1 MEIREAMYMEKQ
13 KLFING
19 KWEDGTDY
27 EELRSPYN
35 QEIIGMIPLATKEQ
49 VDNAVASAQQA
60 TKTMRDL
67 TSFERAEILEKVSD
81 LFTERL
87 EECALI
93 LAAENAKPL
102 KAARAEIIRT
112 AETYKFA
119 AEEAKRLHGE
129 TVPLDAAKTGKG
141 RFGYTK
147 REPLGV
153 IAAITPFNFPFNLVA
168 HKLGP
173 AFAAGNTVVLKPA
186 SQTPLSAIM
195 TAKLFEEAGLPN
207 GALNV
212 VTGKGSV
219 IGDLLVQDHR
229 VKMITFTGSV
239 PVGTRIKEKAGLK
252 RVTLELGSN
261 AAVIIDSADDL
272 DAVAARCVEGAFNF
286 AGQVCISVQ
295 RIYVNER
302 LYDEFIE
309 KMRHHTSKLVLG
321 DPKLEN
327 TDVSSLIHPN
337 ENVRIENWV
346 KEAKATEAKVIIGG
360 NREGS
365 VFQPTVL
372 VNTNENLSISCNEV
386 FGPVVSVNSYKV
398 WEDAIRLVNDSE
410 YGLQAGV
417 YTTNIQK
424 AFEAADRLEVGGVII
439 NDIPTFRVDNM
450 PYGGVKNSGVG
461 KEGIKYSTE
470 EMTELKFV
478 SFKL

>member
-1 MEIREAMYMEKQ
+1 MDKQ

-19 KWEDGTDY
+19 KWEEGFEH

-35 QEIIGMIPLATKEQ
+35 QELIAMIPLATKEQ
-49 VDNAVASAQQA
+49 VEKAIESAQQA
-60 TKTMRDL
+60 TQTMRNL
-67 TSFERAEILEKVSD
+67 TTFERAQILEKVSD

-129 TVPLDAAKTGKG
+129 TVPLDAAKSGKG

-147 REPLGV
+147 RDPLGV

-195 TAKLFEEAGLPN
+195 TAKLFDEAGLPK

-212 VTGKGSV
+212 VTGKGRI
-219 IGDLLVQDHR
+219 IGDHLVQDHR
-229 VKMITFTGSV
+229 VKMVTFTGSV

-272 DAVAARCVEGAFNF
+272 DAVAARCAEGAFNF

-295 RIYVNER
+295 RVYVNEE
-302 LYDEFIE
+302 LYEDFI
-309 KMRHHTSKLVLG
+309 KKIKYYTSRLVLG
-321 DPKLEN
+321 DPKSEE
-327 TDVSSLIHPN
+327 TDMSALIHPN
-337 ENVRIENWV
+337 ETVRIEDWV
-346 KEAKATEAKVIIGG
+346 KEAKEAGAIVVHGG
-360 NREGS
+360 KREGS
-365 VFQPTVL
+365 VFQPTIL
-372 VNTNENLSISCNEV
+372 VNTAENLAVSCNEA
-386 FGPVVSVNSYKV
+386 FGPIVSVNSYKS
-398 WEDAIRLVNDSE
+398 WDEAIKLVNTSE

>member
-1 MEIREAMYMEKQ
+1 MEKQ
-13 KLFING
+13 QLFING
-19 KWEDGTDY
+19 NWEDGFQY

-35 QEIIGMIPLATKEQ
+35 QEIIAMIPLATKEQ
-49 VDNAVASAQQA
+49 VENAIASAQQT
-60 TKTMRDL
+60 TKTMRNL
-67 TSFERAEILEKVSD
+67 TAFERADILEKVSA

-93 LAAENAKPL
+93 LASENAKPL
-102 KAARAEIIRT
+102 KAARAEIVRT

-129 TVPLDAAKTGKG
+129 TVPLDAAKNGKG

-153 IAAITPFNFPFNLVA
+153 VAAITPFNFPFNLVA

-173 AFAAGNTVVLKPA
+173 SFAAGNTVVLKPA

-195 TAKLFEEAGLPN
+195 TAKLFEEAGLPK

-219 IGDLLVQDHR
+219 VGDLLVQDDR

-261 AAVIIDSADDL
+261 AAVIIDSTDDL
-272 DAVAARCVEGAFNF
+272 GTVAARCVEGAFNF

-295 RIYVNER
+295 RIYVNENVFE
-302 LYDEFIE
+302 EFVE
-309 KMRHHTSKLVLG
+309 KLKYYTSQLILG
-321 DPKLEN
+321 DPKSET
-327 TDVSSLIHPN
+327 TDVSALINPN
-337 ENVRIENWV
+337 ETDRIDNWV
-346 KEAKATEAKVIIGG
+346 QEAKADGAKLVYGG
-360 NREGS
+360 KQEGT
-365 VFQPTVL
+365 VFQPTIL
-372 VNTNENLSISCNEV
+372 VNTNEKLSVSCNEA
-386 FGPVVSVNSYKV
+386 FGPVVTVNSYKT
-398 WEDAIRLVNDSE
+398 WDEAISLVNDSE

-470 EMTELKFV
+470 EMTEMKFV

>member
-1 MEIREAMYMEKQ
+1 MEKQ
-13 KLFING
+13 QLFING
-19 KWEDGTDY
+19 KWEESTGY

-35 QEIIGMIPLATKEQ
+35 QEIIALIPLATKEQ
-49 VDNAVASAQQA
+49 VDYAIASAQQA
-60 TKTMRDL
+60 TKSMRDL
-67 TSFERAEILEKVSD
+67 TAFERAEILEKVSD
-81 LFTERL
+81 LFTEKL

-102 KAARAEIIRT
+102 KAAKAEIIRT

-129 TVPLDAAKTGKG
+129 TVPLDAARSGKG

-153 IAAITPFNFPFNLVA
+153 IGAITPFNFPFNLVA

-195 TAKLFEEAGLPN
+195 TAKLFEEAGLPE

-212 VTGKGSV
+212 VTGKGSI
-219 IGDLLVQDHR
+219 IGDLLVQDSR

-239 PVGTRIKEKAGLK
+239 PVGTQIKEKAGLK

-272 DAVAARCVEGAFNF
+272 DAVAARCAEGAFNF

-295 RIYVNER
+295 RIYVKEE
-302 LYDEFIE
+302 LFEEFIE
-309 KMRHHTSKLVLG
+309 KMKHYTSRLVIG
-321 DPKLEN
+321 DPKLDD
-327 TDVSSLIHPN
+327 TDVSALIHPK
-337 ENVRIENWV
+337 ETVRIENWV
-346 KEAKATEAKVIIGG
+346 EEAKASGANIVLGG
-360 NREGS
+360 NREGT
-365 VFQPTVL
+365 VFQPTIV
-372 VNTNENLSISCNEV
+372 VNTAEDLSISCNEV
-386 FGPVVSVNSYKV
+386 FGPVVSVNAYKT
-398 WEDAIRLVNDSE
+398 WDEAIKLVNTSE

-424 AFEAADRLEVGGVII
+424 AFDAADRLEVGGVII
-439 NDIPTFRVDNM
+439 NDIPSFRVDNM

>member
-1 MEIREAMYMEKQ
+1 MEKQ
-13 KLFING
+13 QLYING
-19 KWEDGTDY
+19 NWEDGVQY

-35 QEIIGMIPLATKEQ
+35 QEIIAMIPLATKEQ
-49 VDNAVASAQQA
+49 VENAIASAQQT
-60 TKTMRDL
+60 TKTMRNL
-67 TSFERAEILEKVSD
+67 TAFERAEILEKVSA

-93 LAAENAKPL
+93 LASENAKPL
-102 KAARAEIIRT
+102 KAARAEIVRT

-129 TVPLDAAKTGKG
+129 TVPLDAAKNGKG

-195 TAKLFEEAGLPN
+195 TAKLFEEAGLPK

-219 IGDLLVQDHR
+219 VGDLLVQDDR

-261 AAVIIDSADDL
+261 AAVIIDSTDDL
-272 DAVAARCVEGAFNF
+272 ETVAARCAEGAFNF

-295 RIYVNER
+295 RIYVNENVFE
-302 LYDEFIE
+302 EFVE
-309 KMRHHTSKLVLG
+309 KLKYYTSQLILG
-321 DPKLEN
+321 DPKSET
-327 TDVSSLIHPN
+327 TDVSALINPN
-337 ENVRIENWV
+337 ETDRIDNWV
-346 KEAKATEAKVIIGG
+346 QEAKADSAKVVYGG
-360 NREGS
+360 KQEGT
-365 VFQPTVL
+365 VFQPTIL
-372 VNTNENLSISCNEV
+372 VNTNEKLSVSCNEA
-386 FGPVVSVNSYKV
+386 FGPVVTVNSYKT
-398 WEDAIRLVNDSE
+398 WDEAISLVNDSE

>member
-1 MEIREAMYMEKQ
+1 MEKQ
-13 KLFING
+13 QLFING
-19 KWEDGTDY
+19 NWEDGVQY
-27 EELRSPYN
+27 EELHSPYN
-35 QEIIGMIPLATKEQ
+35 QEIIAMIPLATKEQ
-49 VDNAVASAQQA
+49 VENAIASAQQT
-60 TKTMRDL
+60 TKTMRNL
-67 TSFERAEILEKVSD
+67 TAFERAEILEKVSA

-93 LAAENAKPL
+93 LASENAKPL
-102 KAARAEIIRT
+102 KAARAEIVRT

-129 TVPLDAAKTGKG
+129 TVPLDAAKNGKG

-153 IAAITPFNFPFNLVA
+153 VAAITPFNFPFNLVA

-195 TAKLFEEAGLPN
+195 TAKLFEEAGLPK

-219 IGDLLVQDHR
+219 VGDLLVQDDR

-261 AAVIIDSADDL
+261 AAVIIDSTDDL
-272 DAVAARCVEGAFNF
+272 ETVAARCAEGAFNF

-295 RIYVNER
+295 RIYVNENVFE
-302 LYDEFIE
+302 EFVE
-309 KMRHHTSKLVLG
+309 KLKYYTSQLILG
-321 DPKLEN
+321 DPKSET
-327 TDVSSLIHPN
+327 TDVSALINPN
-337 ENVRIENWV
+337 ETDRIDNWV
-346 KEAKATEAKVIIGG
+346 QEAKADGAKLVYGG
-360 NREGS
+360 KQEGT
-365 VFQPTVL
+365 VFQPTIL
-372 VNTNENLSISCNEV
+372 VNTNEKLSVSCNEA
-386 FGPVVSVNSYKV
+386 FGPVVTVNSYKT
-398 WEDAIRLVNDSE
+398 WDEAISLVNDSE

-424 AFEAADRLEVGGVII
+424 AFEAADQLEVGGVII

-470 EMTELKFV
+470 DMTEMKFV

>member
-1 MEIREAMYMEKQ
+1 MENQ
-13 KLFING
+13 QLFING
-19 KWEDGTDY
+19 KWEEGVQY

-35 QEIIGMIPLATKEQ
+35 QETIAMIPLATKEQ
-49 VDNAVASAQQA
+49 VENAIASAQQT
-60 TKTMRDL
+60 TKTMRNL
-67 TSFERAEILEKVSD
+67 TAFERAEILEKVSD

-93 LAAENAKPL
+93 LASENAKPL
-102 KAARAEIIRT
+102 KAARAEIVRT

-129 TVPLDAAKTGKG
+129 TVPLDAAKNGKG

-195 TAKLFEEAGLPN
+195 TAKLFEEAGLPK

-219 IGDLLVQDHR
+219 VGDLLVQDDR

-261 AAVIIDSADDL
+261 AAVIIDSTDDL
-272 DAVAARCVEGAFNF
+272 ETVAARCAEGAFNF

-295 RIYVNER
+295 RIYVNENVFE
-302 LYDEFIE
+302 EFVE
-309 KMRHHTSKLVLG
+309 KLKYYTSQLALG
-321 DPKLEN
+321 DPKSET
-327 TDVSSLIHPN
+327 TDVSALINPN
-337 ENVRIENWV
+337 ETDRIDNWV
-346 KEAKATEAKVIIGG
+346 QEAKADGAKVVLGG
-360 NREGS
+360 KQEGT
-365 VFQPTVL
+365 VFQPTIL
-372 VNTNENLSISCNEV
+372 VNTNEKLSVSCNEA
-386 FGPVVSVNSYKV
+386 FGPVVSVNSYKT
-398 WEDAIRLVNDSE
+398 WDEAINLVNDSE

>member
-1 MEIREAMYMEKQ
+1 MENQ
-13 KLFING
+13 QLFING
-19 KWEDGTDY
+19 KWEEGVQY

-35 QEIIGMIPLATKEQ
+35 QETIAMIPLATKEQ
-49 VDNAVASAQQA
+49 VENAIASAQQT
-60 TKTMRDL
+60 TKTMRNL
-67 TSFERAEILEKVSD
+67 TAFERADILEKVSD

-93 LAAENAKPL
+93 LASENAKPL
-102 KAARAEIIRT
+102 KAARAEIVRT

-129 TVPLDAAKTGKG
+129 TVPLDAAKNGKG

-195 TAKLFEEAGLPN
+195 TAKLFEEAGLPK

-219 IGDLLVQDHR
+219 VGDLLVQDDR

-261 AAVIIDSADDL
+261 AAVIVDSTDDL
-272 DAVAARCVEGAFNF
+272 ETAAARCAEGAFNF

-295 RIYVNER
+295 RIYVNENVFE
-302 LYDEFIE
+302 EFVD
-309 KMRHHTSKLVLG
+309 KLKYYTSQLILG
-321 DPKLEN
+321 DPKSET
-327 TDVSSLIHPN
+327 TDVSALINPN
-337 ENVRIENWV
+337 ETDRIDNWV
-346 KEAKATEAKVIIGG
+346 QEAKADGAKLVYGG
-360 NREGS
+360 KQEGT
-365 VFQPTVL
+365 VFQPTIL
-372 VNTNENLSISCNEV
+372 VNTNEKLSVSCNEA
-386 FGPVVSVNSYKV
+386 FGPVVTVNSYKT
-398 WEDAIRLVNDSE
+398 WDEAISLVNDSE

-424 AFEAADRLEVGGVII
+424 AFEAAERLEVGGVII

-470 EMTELKFV
+470 AMTEMKFV

>member
-1 MEIREAMYMEKQ
+1 MEKR
-13 KLFING
+13 KLFISG
-19 KWEDGTDY
+19 KWVDGVEY
-27 EELRSPYN
+27 EKLRSPYD
-35 QEIIGMIPLATKEQ
+35 QEIIGLIPLATKEN
-49 VDNAVASAQQA
+49 VEEAIASAQQA
-60 TKTMRDL
+60 TRLMREL
-67 TSFERAEILEKVSD
+67 SAFERAEILEKVSD
-81 LFTERL
+81 LFIERL

-102 KAARAEIIRT
+102 KAARAEIMRT

-129 TVPLDAAKTGKG
+129 TVPLDAAKSGKG

-186 SQTPLSAIM
+186 SQTPLSAFM
-195 TAKLFEEAGLPN
+195 TAKLFEEAGLPS
-207 GALNV
+207 GALHV

-219 IGDLLVQDHR
+219 VGDLLVQDPR

-239 PVGTRIKEKAGLK
+239 PVGTRIREKAGLK

-261 AAVIIDSADDL
+261 AAVIIDSTDDL
-272 DAVAARCVEGAFNF
+272 ESVAARCAEGAFNF

-295 RIYVNER
+295 RIYVKEH
-302 LYDEFIE
+302 LFDEFVE
-309 KMRHHTSKLVLG
+309 KVKYYTEKLVLG
-321 DPKLEN
+321 DPRSED
-327 TDVSSLIHPN
+327 TDVSALINPN
-337 ENVRIENWV
+337 ETARIETWV
-346 KEAKATEAKVIIGG
+346 QEAKDSGARVVHGG
-360 NREGS
+360 QREGS
-365 VFQPTVL
+365 IFQPTIL
-372 VNTNENLSISCNEV
+372 VDSDENLSISCNEV
-386 FGPVVSVNSYKV
+386 FGPVVSVNSYKT
-398 WEDAIRLVNDSE
+398 WDEAIKLVNDSE

-424 AFEAADRLEVGGVII
+424 AFEAADQLEVGGVII

>member
-1 MEIREAMYMEKQ
+1 MEKQ
-13 KLFING
+13 QLFING
-19 KWEDGTDY
+19 KWEEGAQY

-35 QEIIGMIPLATKEQ
+35 QEIISMIPLATKEQ
-49 VDNAVASAQQA
+49 VENAIASAQQT

-67 TSFERAEILEKVSD
+67 TAFERAEILEKVSD

-93 LAAENAKPL
+93 LASENAKPL

-129 TVPLDAAKTGKG
+129 TVPLDAAKSGKG

-195 TAKLFEEAGLPN
+195 TAKLFEEAGLPK

-219 IGDLLVQDHR
+219 VGDLLVQDNR

-239 PVGTRIKEKAGLK
+239 PVGMRIKEKAGLK

-261 AAVIIDSADDL
+261 AAVIIDSTDDL
-272 DAVAARCVEGAFNF
+272 EAVAARCAEGAFNF

-295 RIYVNER
+295 RIYVNENVFE
-302 LYDEFIE
+302 EFV
-309 KMRHHTSKLVLG
+309 KKLKYYTSQLVLG
-321 DPKLEN
+321 DPKSET
-327 TDVSSLIHPN
+327 TDVSALINPN
-337 ENVRIENWV
+337 ETARIDNWV
-346 KEAKATEAKVIIGG
+346 QVAKAEGAKVVYGG
-360 NREGS
+360 KQDGT
-365 VFQPTVL
+365 VFQPTIL
-372 VNTNENLSISCNEV
+372 VNTNEKLSVSCNEA
-386 FGPVVSVNSYKV
+386 FGPIVSVNSYKT
-398 WEDAIRLVNDSE
+398 WDEAISLVNDSE

-417 YTTNIQK
+417 YTTTIQK

-450 PYGGVKNSGVG
+450 PYGGVKNSGVR

>member
-1 MEIREAMYMEKQ
+1 MEKQ
-13 KLFING
+13 KLYING
-19 KWEDGTDY
+19 AWEEGVEY

-35 QEIIGMIPLATKEQ
+35 QETIGLIPLATKEQ
-49 VDNAVASAQQA
+49 VENAITSAQQA
-60 TKTMRDL
+60 TKTMRNL
-67 TSFERAEILEKVSD
+67 TSFERAEILERVSD
-81 LFTERL
+81 LFTEKL

-93 LAAENAKPL
+93 LASENAKPL
-102 KAARAEIIRT
+102 KAARAEILRT

-129 TVPLDAAKTGKG
+129 TVPLDAAKSGKG

-173 AFAAGNTVVLKPA
+173 AFAAGNTLVLKPA

-195 TAKLFEEAGLPN
+195 TAKLFEEAGLPK

-219 IGDLLVQDHR
+219 VGDLLIQDHR

-239 PVGTRIKEKAGLK
+239 PVGKRIKEKAGLK

-261 AAVIIDSADDL
+261 AAVIIDSTDDL
-272 DAVAARCVEGAFNF
+272 EAVAARCAEGAYNF

-295 RIYVNER
+295 RIYVNEH
-302 LYDEFIE
+302 LFEEFLE
-309 KMRHHTSKLVLG
+309 KMKYYTGKLVLG
-321 DPKLEN
+321 DPKAEE
-327 TDVSSLIHPN
+327 TDVSALINPQ
-337 ENVRIENWV
+337 ETERIEQWV
-346 KEAKATEAKVIIGG
+346 KEAEEAGANVVLGG
-360 NREGS
+360 KKEGT
-365 VFQPTVL
+365 VFQPTILTHTTDTLAV
-372 VNTNENLSISCNEV
+372 SCNEV
-386 FGPVVSVNSYKV
+386 FGPVVSVNSYKT
-398 WEDAIRLVNDSE
+398 WDEAIKLVNNSE

>member
-1 MEIREAMYMEKQ
+1 MEKQ
-13 KLFING
+13 QLFING
-19 KWEDGTDY
+19 KWEEGVQY

-35 QEIIGMIPLATKEQ
+35 QEVISMIPLATKEQ
-49 VDNAVASAQQA
+49 VENAIASAQQT
-60 TKTMRDL
+60 TKTMRNL
-67 TSFERAEILEKVSD
+67 TAFERAEILEKVSD

-93 LAAENAKPL
+93 LASENAKPL
-102 KAARAEIIRT
+102 KAARGEIVRT

-129 TVPLDAAKTGKG
+129 TVPLDAAKSGKG

-195 TAKLFEEAGLPN
+195 TAKLFEEAGLPK

-219 IGDLLVQDHR
+219 VGDLLVQDDR

-239 PVGTRIKEKAGLK
+239 PVGMRIKEKAGLK

-261 AAVIIDSADDL
+261 AAVIIDSTDDL
-272 DAVAARCVEGAFNF
+272 ETAAARCAEGAFNF

-295 RIYVNER
+295 RIYVNENVFE
-302 LYDEFIE
+302 EFVG
-309 KMRHHTSKLVLG
+309 KLKYYTRQLVLG
-321 DPKLEN
+321 DPKSET
-327 TDVSSLIHPN
+327 TDVSSLINPN
-337 ENVRIENWV
+337 ETDRIDKWV
-346 KEAKATEAKVIIGG
+346 QEAKADGAKVVYGG
-360 NREGS
+360 KQDGT
-365 VFQPTVL
+365 VFQPTIL
-372 VNTNENLSISCNEV
+372 VNTNEKLSVSCNEA
-386 FGPVVSVNSYKV
+386 FGPVVSVNSYKT
-398 WEDAIRLVNDSE
+398 WDEAISLVNDSE

-417 YTTNIQK
+417 YTTNIQR

>member
-1 MEIREAMYMEKQ
+1 MEKQ

-19 KWEDGTDY
+19 NWEEGVEY

-35 QEIIGMIPLATKEQ
+35 QEVVAMIPLATIEQ
-49 VDNAVASAQQA
+49 VENSIASAQEA
-60 TKTMRDL
+60 TKIMRDL
-67 TSFERAEILEKVSD
+67 TSFERAEILEKVSN

-102 KAARAEIIRT
+102 KAARTEIMRT

-129 TVPLDAAKTGKG
+129 TVPLDAAKSGKG

-195 TAKLFEEAGLPN
+195 TAKLFEEAGLPE

-219 IGDLLVQDHR
+219 VGDLLVQDAR

-261 AAVIIDSADDL
+261 AAVIIDSTDNL
-272 DAVAARCVEGAFNF
+272 DAVAARCAEGAFNF

-295 RIYVNER
+295 RIYVHENLFE
-302 LYDEFIE
+302 EFVE
-309 KMRHHTSKLVLG
+309 KMKYYTSQFVLG
-321 DPKLEN
+321 DPNLET
-327 TDVSSLIHPN
+327 TDVSALINPT
-337 ENVRIENWV
+337 ETDRIEKWV
-346 KEAKATEAKVIIGG
+346 KEAEQAGTNVVIGG
-360 NREGS
+360 KREGA
-365 VFQPTVL
+365 VFQPTIL
-372 VNTNENLSISCNEV
+372 VNTGENLSISCNEA
-386 FGPVVSVNSYKV
+386 FGPVVSVNSYKT
-398 WEDAIRLVNDSE
+398 WDEAIELVNNSE

-417 YTTNIQK
+417 YTTSIKK

>member
-1 MEIREAMYMEKQ
+1 MEKQ
-13 KLFING
+13 QLFING
-19 KWEDGTDY
+19 KWEEGVQY

-35 QEIIGMIPLATKEQ
+35 QEVISMIPLATKEQ
-49 VDNAVASAQQA
+49 VENAIASAQQT
-60 TKTMRDL
+60 TKTMRNL
-67 TSFERAEILEKVSD
+67 TAFERAEILEKVSD

-93 LAAENAKPL
+93 LASENAKPL
-102 KAARAEIIRT
+102 KAARGEIVRT

-129 TVPLDAAKTGKG
+129 TVPLDAAKSGKG

-195 TAKLFEEAGLPN
+195 TAKLFEEAGLPK

-219 IGDLLVQDHR
+219 VGDLLVQDDR

-239 PVGTRIKEKAGLK
+239 PVGMRIKEKAGLK

-261 AAVIIDSADDL
+261 AAVIIDSTDDL
-272 DAVAARCVEGAFNF
+272 ETAAARCAEGAFNF

-295 RIYVNER
+295 RIYVNENVFE
-302 LYDEFIE
+302 EFVG
-309 KMRHHTSKLVLG
+309 KLKYYTRQLVLG
-321 DPKLEN
+321 DPKSET
-327 TDVSSLIHPN
+327 TDVSSLINPN
-337 ENVRIENWV
+337 ETDRIDKWV
-346 KEAKATEAKVIIGG
+346 QEAKADGAKVVYGG
-360 NREGS
+360 KQDGT
-365 VFQPTVL
+365 VFQPTIL
-372 VNTNENLSISCNEV
+372 VNTNEKLSVSCNEA
-386 FGPVVSVNSYKV
+386 FGPVVSVNSYKT
-398 WEDAIRLVNDSE
+398 WDEAISLVNDSE

>member
-1 MEIREAMYMEKQ
+1 MEKQ
-13 KLFING
+13 QLFING
-19 KWEDGTDY
+19 KWEEGVQY

-49 VDNAVASAQQA
+49 VENAIASAQQT
-60 TKTMRDL
+60 TKTMRNL
-67 TSFERAEILEKVSD
+67 TAFERAEILEKVSD

-93 LAAENAKPL
+93 LASENAKPL
-102 KAARAEIIRT
+102 KAARGEIVRT

-129 TVPLDAAKTGKG
+129 TVPLDAAKSGKG

-195 TAKLFEEAGLPN
+195 TAKLFEEAGLPK

-219 IGDLLVQDHR
+219 VGDLLVQDDR

-239 PVGTRIKEKAGLK
+239 PVGMRIKEKAGLK

-261 AAVIIDSADDL
+261 AAVIIDSTDDL
-272 DAVAARCVEGAFNF
+272 ETAAARCAEGAFNF

-295 RIYVNER
+295 RIYVNENVFE
-302 LYDEFIE
+302 EFVG
-309 KMRHHTSKLVLG
+309 KLKYYTRQLVLG
-321 DPKLEN
+321 DPKSET
-327 TDVSSLIHPN
+327 TDVSSLINPN
-337 ENVRIENWV
+337 ETDRIDKWV
-346 KEAKATEAKVIIGG
+346 QEAKADGAKVVYGG
-360 NREGS
+360 KQDGT
-365 VFQPTVL
+365 VFQPTIL
-372 VNTNENLSISCNEV
+372 VNTNEKLSVSCNEA
-386 FGPVVSVNSYKV
+386 FGPVVSVNSYKT
-398 WEDAIRLVNDSE
+398 WDEAISLVNDSE

-417 YTTNIQK
+417 YTTNIQR

>member
-1 MEIREAMYMEKQ
+1 MENQ
-13 KLFING
+13 QLFING
-19 KWEDGTDY
+19 KWEEGVQY

-35 QEIIGMIPLATKEQ
+35 QETIAMIPLATKEQ
-49 VDNAVASAQQA
+49 VENAIASAQQT
-60 TKTMRDL
+60 TKTMRNL
-67 TSFERAEILEKVSD
+67 TAFERADILEKVSD

-93 LAAENAKPL
+93 LASENAKPL
-102 KAARAEIIRT
+102 KAARAEIVRT

-129 TVPLDAAKTGKG
+129 TVPLDAAKNGKG

-195 TAKLFEEAGLPN
+195 TAKLFEEAGLPK

-219 IGDLLVQDHR
+219 VGDLLVQDDR

-261 AAVIIDSADDL
+261 AAVIVDSTDDL
-272 DAVAARCVEGAFNF
+272 ETAAARCAEGAFNF

-295 RIYVNER
+295 RIYVNENVFE
-302 LYDEFIE
+302 EFVD
-309 KMRHHTSKLVLG
+309 KLKYYTSQLILG
-321 DPKLEN
+321 DPKSET
-327 TDVSSLIHPN
+327 TDVSALINPN
-337 ENVRIENWV
+337 ETDRIDNWV
-346 KEAKATEAKVIIGG
+346 QEAKADGAKLVYGG
-360 NREGS
+360 KQEGT
-365 VFQPTVL
+365 VFQPTIL
-372 VNTNENLSISCNEV
+372 VNTNEKLSVSCNEA
-386 FGPVVSVNSYKV
+386 FGPVVTVNSYKT
-398 WEDAIRLVNDSE
+398 WDEAISLVNDSE

-424 AFEAADRLEVGGVII
+424 AFEAAERLEVGGVII

-470 EMTELKFV
+470 EMTEMKFV

>member
-1 MEIREAMYMEKQ
+1 MEKQ

-19 KWEDGTDY
+19 NWEEGIEY

-35 QEIIGMIPLATKEQ
+35 QDIIGMIPLATKEQ
-49 VDNAVASAQQA
+49 VENAIVSAQQA
-60 TKTMRDL
+60 SKPMRNL
-67 TSFERAEILEKVSD
+67 TSFERAEILEKVSN

-93 LAAENAKPL
+93 IASENAKPL

-129 TVPLDAAKTGKG
+129 TVPLDAAKSGKG

-195 TAKLFEEAGLPN
+195 TAKLFEEAGLPK

-212 VTGKGSV
+212 VTGKGSIV
-219 IGDLLVQDHR
+219 GDILVQDHR

-261 AAVIIDSADDL
+261 AAVIIDSTDDL
-272 DAVAARCVEGAFNF
+272 ETTAARCAEGAFNF

-295 RIYVNER
+295 RIYVNEY
-302 LYDEFIE
+302 LFEEFIE
-309 KMRHHTSKLVLG
+309 KMKHFTSKLILG
-321 DPKLEN
+321 NPKSED
-327 TDVSSLIHPN
+327 TDVSALIHSH
-337 ENVRIENWV
+337 EMVRIENWV
-346 KEAKATEAKVIIGG
+346 KEAEEAGAKVVLGG
-360 NREGS
+360 KRVGA
-365 VFQPTVL
+365 VFQPTIL
-372 VNTNENLSISCNEV
+372 ENTAENLAISCNEA
-386 FGPVVSVNSYKV
+386 FGPVVSVNSYKS
-398 WEDAIRLVNDSE
+398 WDEAIKLVNDSE

>member
-1 MEIREAMYMEKQ
+1 MENQ
-13 KLFING
+13 QLFING
-19 KWEDGTDY
+19 KWEEGVQY

-35 QEIIGMIPLATKEQ
+35 QETIAMIPLATKAQ
-49 VDNAVASAQQA
+49 VENAIASAQQT
-60 TKTMRDL
+60 TKIMRNL
-67 TSFERAEILEKVSD
+67 TAFERAEILEKVSD

-93 LAAENAKPL
+93 LASENAKPL
-102 KAARAEIIRT
+102 KAARAEIVRT

-129 TVPLDAAKTGKG
+129 TVPLDAAKNGKG

-195 TAKLFEEAGLPN
+195 TAKLFEEAGLPK

-219 IGDLLVQDHR
+219 VGDLLVQDNR

-261 AAVIIDSADDL
+261 AAVIIDSTDDL
-272 DAVAARCVEGAFNF
+272 ETVAARCAEGAFNF

-295 RIYVNER
+295 RIYVNENVFEEFVER
-302 LYDEFIE
+302 LKYY
-309 KMRHHTSKLVLG
+309 TSQLVLG
-321 DPKLEN
+321 DPKSET
-327 TDVSSLIHPN
+327 TDVSALINPN
-337 ENVRIENWV
+337 ETDRIDNWV
-346 KEAKATEAKVIIGG
+346 QEAKADGAKVVLGG
-360 NREGS
+360 KQEGT
-365 VFQPTVL
+365 VFQPTIL
-372 VNTNENLSISCNEV
+372 VNTNEKLSVSCNEA
-386 FGPVVSVNSYKV
+386 FGPVVSVNSYKT
-398 WEDAIRLVNDSE
+398 WDEAISLVNDSE